1 MTTLRKLNRI
11 VSVTDNELNKY
22 LAKGY
27 EVVNQPQPQVQVEAD
42 KPEVTPSAPQ
52 PEVEPNR
59 IVVQSEVVAE
69 ESTTPTKR
77 TKRRR

>member
-11 VSVTDNELNKY
+11 VTVSDNELNKY

-42 KPEVTPSAPQ
+42 KPEVTPSVPQ